1 MAEPAILL
9 WLLAIAVTDART
21 RRIPNAMVWPG
32 LCAVAVVAVT
42 QPAVGLA
49 AAAAATPYLLTFTAG
64 WCGGGDVKLA
74 FACGGLALR
83 WDTAMIMVAC
93 ASLVALMI
101 ALVSI
106 GRRGSTGG
114 HAHAPA
120 LVGALIVVSDLA

>member
-1 MAEPAILL
+1 MVEPAILF

-32 LCAVAVVAVT
+32 LGAVAAVAIA

-49 AAAAATPYLLTFTAG
+49 AAVAAAPYLLTFTVG

-74 FACGGLALR
+74 FVCGGLALR
-83 WDTAMIMVAC
+83 WDTAVAMVAC
-93 ASLVALMI
+93 ASLVSLVIALMD
-101 ALVSI
+101 V
-106 GRRGSTGG
+106 GRRAPRRG

-120 LVGALIVVSDLA
+120 LVGALIAVSDLA

>member
-1 MAEPAILL
+1 MVEPAILF

-32 LCAVAVVAVT
+32 LGAVAVVAIS

-49 AAAAATPYLLTFTAG
+49 AGVAAAPYLLAFTAR

-74 FACGGLALR
+74 FVCGGLALR
-83 WDTAMIMVAC
+83 WDTAMVMVAC
-93 ASLVALMI
+93 ASLVTLVI
-101 ALVSI
+101 ALTSV
-106 GRRGSTGG
+106 GRRG

-120 LVGALIVVSDLA
+120 LVGALIAVADLA